1 MARALAVSVIGFA
14 VALTW
19 MPAQAVADPQ
29 PASTAFAIGKCFDPS
44 EPAQERPTRFAY
56 NCDDTGVMD
65 DMTWTAWGADGA
77 EGTGTDRSIECQP
90 NCAQGTLLVNPI
102 VVHAWNPLPP
112 SAVGCP
118 PGAQF
123 FSDLTIAYPKSAPPW
138 ITPGTTWA
146 DGTDFVT
153 IDGMPAVHYS
163 DLTPS
168 CRPR

>member
-14 VALTW
+14 VASTW

-90 NCAQGTLLVNPI
+90 NCAQGDAARQSDRRARMESVAAERRRLPAGCSVLLRSDHRLPEERATLDHSGNDVGGRNRLRDHRR
-102 VVHAWNPLPP
+102 HARRAL
-112 SAVGCP
+112 
-118 PGAQF
+118 
-123 FSDLTIAYPKSAPPW
+123 L
-138 ITPGTTWA
+138 
-146 DGTDFVT
+146 
-153 IDGMPAVHYS
+153 
-163 DLTPS
+163 
-168 CRPR
+168 

>member
-1 MARALAVSVIGFA
+1 MTHHPGEKEGRMARALAVSVIGFA
-14 VALTW
+14 VAL
-19 MPAQAVADPQ
+19 
-29 PASTAFAIGKCFDPS
+29 
-44 EPAQERPTRFAY
+44 
-56 NCDDTGVMD
+56 
-65 DMTWTAWGADGA
+65 
-77 EGTGTDRSIECQP
+77 
-90 NCAQGTLLVNPI
+90 
-102 VVHAWNPLPP
+102 PP

-123 FSDLTIAYPKSAPPW
+123 SSDLTIAYPKGAPPW

-153 IDGMPAVHYS
+153 IDGMPAVHFS